1 MRKAFT
7 NSVSKVITNNK
18 NSALLLGDIGV
29 FSFKNLIE
37 RYPERAMNL
46 GILEQSMIGV
56 AAGLSSKG
64 IIPIVHTI
72 APFIAERALEQI
84 KIDFGYQKLPGNLV
98 SVGASY
104 DYAALGC
111 THHCPADV
119 SVLSTIPGIKIYV
132 PGTPE
137 EFSKQFEDNWDN
149 GSLNYWRLSETS
161 NSASNFSEDMN
172 PKIIKI
178 GSLATILVVGPIL
191 DIVNEAIK
199 DLDVGLVYLNQVN
212 RIEPTFLRAICGS
225 EKIIIIEPF
234 YSGPTIQLLNELLM
248 EKSLRILQI
257 GVPQKFLT
265 NYGSSVEHSNS
276 IGFNTNSIQKKIES
290 FISG

>member
-119 SVLSTIPGIKIYV
+119 SVLSTSPGIKIYV

-265 NYGSSVEHSNS
+265 NYGSSAEHSNS